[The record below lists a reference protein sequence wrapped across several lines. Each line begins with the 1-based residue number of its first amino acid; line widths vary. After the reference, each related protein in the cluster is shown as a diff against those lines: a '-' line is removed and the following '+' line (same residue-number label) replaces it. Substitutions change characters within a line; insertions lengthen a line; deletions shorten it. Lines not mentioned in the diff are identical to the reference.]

1 MLLGTAAV
9 TTTCVLPSFLLGA
22 MAVQVR
28 RDLGFS
34 ELGIGLGFGGFFLAA
49 SVSSVVLGRVAERAG
64 PVRSLRVA
72 AALSG
77 TACLAVAV
85 IARDLPT
92 LILLLA
98 VAGTANALGQPA
110 ANLLIAR
117 ELPAHRQGFGFAVKQ
132 SAIPAATLLAGAA
145 VPALALTAG
154 WRWAFVVAAGL
165 SVATAFTV
173 PPVVSPPPPRTARTA
188 RGGAG
193 RGADVPVRVLA
204 VLSIGI
210 GFGAAS
216 GGTLGSFLVSGAVD
230 AGISEGGA
238 GVLLTVGSLV
248 GITVRLGAG
257 VQADRRDGRHLVVV
271 TRMLLGGAVAYAL
284 LATESVTGYLVAGP
298 LGFATGWAF
307 PGLFNLAIVRAN
319 PARPAAATGIT
330 QTGTYFGA
338 VAGPLL
344 FGAIAEASSY
354 RVAWAVAAAFALLGA
369 AAIVTGRRQLIAW
382 KATRPPATEAVTD
395 PLPSV

>member
-1 MLLGTAAV
+1 VLVGTAAV
-9 TTTCVLPSFLLGA
+9 TTTCVFPSFLLGA

-34 ELGIGLGFGGFFLAA
+34 ELGIGLGFGAFFLAA
-49 SVSSVVLGRVAERAG
+49 SLSSVVLGRVAERAG

-72 AALSG
+72 AVVSG

-85 IARDLPT
+85 AARDLPT

-98 VAGTANALGQPA
+98 VAGTANALCQPA

-117 ELPAHRQGFGFAVKQ
+117 ELPAHRQGLGFAVKQ
-132 SAIPAATLLAGAA
+132 SAIPTATLLAGAA
-145 VPALALTAG
+145 VPALALTVG
-154 WRWAFVVAAGL
+154 WRWAFVAAAGL
-165 SVATAFTV
+165 SVATALTV
-173 PPVVSPPPPRTARTA
+173 PPVVSPPLASRAAP
-188 RGGAG
+188 GG
-193 RGADVPVRVLA
+193 RGVDVPVRVLA

-238 GVLLTVGSLV
+238 GLLLTAGSLV

-284 LATESVTGYLVAGP
+284 LATESVAGYLVAGP

-354 RVAWAVAAAFALLGA
+354 RVAWSVAAAFALVGA
-369 AAIVTGRRQLIAW
+369 AAIVAGRRCLIAW
-382 KATRPPATEAVTD
+382 KAAQPPATEPVTD

>member
-9 TTTCVLPSFLLGA
+9 TTTCVFPSFLLGA

-34 ELGIGLGFGGFFLAA
+34 ELGIGLSFGAFFLAA

-72 AALSG
+72 AAVSG
-77 TACLAVAV
+77 TACLAVAAA
-85 IARDLPT
+85 ARDLPT
-92 LILLLA
+92 LVLLLA
-98 VAGTANALGQPA
+98 VAGTANALCQPA

-117 ELPAHRQGFGFAVKQ
+117 ELPAHRQGLGFAVKQ
-132 SAIPAATLLAGAA
+132 SAIPTATLLAGAA
-145 VPALALTAG
+145 VPALALTVG

-165 SVATAFTV
+165 SVATALSV
-173 PPVVSPPPPRTARTA
+173 PSVVSPPPASRAAT
-188 RGGAG
+188 G
-193 RGADVPVRVLA
+193 RGVDVPVRVLA
-204 VLSIGI
+204 VLSVGI

-238 GVLLTVGSLV
+238 GLLLTLGSLV

-284 LATESVTGYLVAGP
+284 LATESVAGYLVAGP

-344 FGAIAEASSY
+344 FGAIAESTSY
-354 RVAWAVAAAFALLGA
+354 RVAWSVAAAFALVGA
-369 AAIVTGRRQLIAW
+369 AAIVTGRRRLIAW
-382 KATRPPATEAVTD
+382 KATLPPATDPVTTH